1 MNWKSILNFYIS
13 SSIHVALAVVSL
25 AVVTML
31 NFGISIDPKLCLF
44 IIFGAI
50 TGYNIVKYAGIA
62 GLHHLSL
69 TKNLRLIQVFSL
81 LIFFALLF
89 IIFQLS
95 LNVIIFSALMGLFT
109 VLYILPFFGGG
120 RNLRA
125 LAGVKIYV
133 IAFVWS
139 GVTVLLP
146 LIGKTELIQW
156 NVLLEF
162 IQRFLFVFALTLPF
176 EIRDLKFD
184 MANLRTVAQVFGVQK
199 TKIIGVLSLLAIV
212 LLEFLKLGSNFKS
225 AISLILVCVLL
236 SFLITSSRI
245 RQAKYYSSLWVEG
258 VPILWCLM
266 LLGMQFI
273 SW

>member
-1 MNWKSILNFYIS
+1 MNLKSILNFYIS

-31 NFGISIDPKLCLF
+31 NFKVPIDLKICLF
-44 IIFGAI
+44 IFFATI

-81 LIFFALLF
+81 FIFFALIY

-95 LNVIIFSALMGLFT
+95 LNVIIFSAVMGLFT

-133 IAFVWS
+133 IAIVWS

-146 LIGKTELIQW
+146 LISSTELIQLD
-156 NVLLEF
+156 VLLEF
-162 IQRFLFVFALTLPF
+162 TQRFLFVFALTLPF

-184 MANLRTVAQVFGVQK
+184 MANLRTVAQIFGVQK
-199 TKIIGVLSLLAIV
+199 TKIIGVLSLLAII
-212 LLEFLKLGSNFKS
+212 LLEFLKMEANFGGV
-225 AISLILVCVLL
+225 ISIILISILL
-236 SFLITSSRI
+236 SILITSSKI
-245 RQAKYYSSLWVEG
+245 RQAKNYSSLWVEG
-258 VPILWCLM
+258 VPILWCLL
-266 LLGMQFI
+266 LLGIQFI
-273 SW
+273 Y